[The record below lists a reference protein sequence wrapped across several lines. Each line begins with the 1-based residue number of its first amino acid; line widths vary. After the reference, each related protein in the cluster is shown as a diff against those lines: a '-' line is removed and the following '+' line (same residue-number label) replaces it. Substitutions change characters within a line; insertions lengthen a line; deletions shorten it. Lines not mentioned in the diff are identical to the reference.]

1 MKAAIFIPCLTEH
14 MYPSSGLSMVKLLR
28 HVGVD
33 VEYIDNQ
40 TCCGQPAFNSGYRD
54 EIIPIAERLIKL
66 FKGKEYVIAPSGSCT
81 AMVRVFYNELD
92 ISGALKDD
100 LGDLCGRIFEF
111 CEFMVDVAGAGALGG
126 RFPHKVTY
134 HDSCHLSRE
143 LGIVT
148 QPRKLINDIAEIDF
162 VEMKDSNACCG
173 FGGVFSVKFAELSV
187 EMVARKCANI
197 VDSGAEY
204 VIGADAGCLMN
215 IGGYLRK
222 NHLAPQAMHI
232 TDLMAQSLGL

>member
-14 MYPSSGLSMVKLLR
+14 MYPGSGISMVKVLR
-28 HVGVD
+28 HAGVEI
-33 VEYIDNQ
+33 EYVDDQ
-40 TCCGQPAFNSGYRD
+40 TCCGQPAFNAGYRR

-66 FKGKEYVIAPSGSCT
+66 FAGKDYVIAPSGSCT
-81 AMVRVFYNELD
+81 AMVRVFYRELELN
-92 ISGALKDD
+92 GALKDD
-100 LGDLCGRIFEF
+100 LDELCGRIFEF
-111 CEFMVDVAGAGALGG
+111 CEFMVDVVKVGPLGG
-126 RFPHKVTY
+126 RFGHKVTY

-143 LGIVT
+143 LGVVD
-148 QPRKLINDIAEIDF
+148 QPRKLISDIADIDF
-162 VEMKDSNACCG
+162 VEMKDHDSCCG
-173 FGGVFSVKFAELSV
+173 FGGMFSAKFGKLST

-222 NHLAPQAMHI
+222 NNLAPQTMHI
-232 TDLMAQSLGL
+232 VDLLAKSLDL